1 MLFWEIFLLFL
12 TGINADL
19 FLNKKFILLIFF
31 GGCLFFVYQFYLPYQ
46 ESVNGKKETPEG
58 VSFYM

>member
-1 MLFWEIFLLFL
+1 MFL
-12 TGINADL
+12 TIYMVSMDINILNL